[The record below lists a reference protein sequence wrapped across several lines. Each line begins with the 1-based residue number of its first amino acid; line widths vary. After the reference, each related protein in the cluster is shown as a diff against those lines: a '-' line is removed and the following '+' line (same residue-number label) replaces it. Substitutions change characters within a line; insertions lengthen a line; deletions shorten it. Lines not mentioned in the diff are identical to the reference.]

1 MYKFVALFVILCG
14 ISVGFSTPV
23 RKAIVYQRQTLPY
36 MARQQTMYGFHY
48 QNQQRQN
55 DHRSTGVSAFAVGNT
70 IAPGSYLKD
79 AESAELPAQD
89 EHDVHSDVEA
99 LPESDFVPIED
110 ETLSD
115 VPTDS
120 DQEADETNAYEPAAA
135 PAFLPVVPAVI
146 PVAVPNKTKK
156 VFVPTESDEDEKEV
170 QVSRRG
176 GKVPALPNSYFPINF
191 GSTNGGAIAVANAY
205 STGKGGSA
213 TSTSNAYGSPA
224 AAELRRASPVQLR
237 RKPAK
242 LRARKY

>member
-1 MYKFVALFVILCG
+1 MHKFVALFVILCG
-14 ISVGFSTPV
+14 ISAGFSTPV

-55 DHRSTGVSAFAVGNT
+55 DHRSTGVSAFAVGNM
-70 IAPGSYLKD
+70 APGSYLKN

-89 EHDVHSDVEA
+89 DQDVHSFAEA
-99 LPESDFVPIED
+99 LPESDVFPAED

-135 PAFLPVVPAVI
+135 PAFLPAVPAVI
-146 PVAVPNKTKK
+146 PVAVSENEKK
-156 VFVPTESDEDEKEV
+156 VFVQTESDEDEEEV

-176 GKVPALPNSYFPINF
+176 TKVPALPNSYFPINF
-191 GSTNGGAIAVANAY
+191 GSTNGGAIAVANSY

-224 AAELRRASPVQLR
+224 AAELRRVPVLVQLR

-242 LRARKY
+242 LRARKH